1 MPAKQMRDLSGAAQ
15 GQDSRGS
22 EPLARVHMHA
32 RYLQGA
38 RFANDARVH
47 VAARVRPQ
55 PMQDVVVVE
64 PAPAPHA
71 Q

>member
-1 MPAKQMRDLSGAAQ
+1 MR
-15 GQDSRGS
+15 
-22 EPLARVHMHA
+22 HMHA

-38 RFANDARVH
+38 RFADGARVH

-55 PMQDVVVVE
+55 PMQDKVVVE